1 MTLEDDKLVTFIH
14 RDAKNFY
21 PYAKITTEDDSFI
34 EISSRH
40 LIYCKKNEG
49 SVKFVWP
56 KDLQVGD
63 YLIRNDK
70 SFQKISKIEQV
81 VKLGRYA
88 PLSQNGT
95 LIVNGFLVSC
105 YAEYENH
112 DVAHLAFKPLIFKN
126 KIASEKNVED
136 LHGIHPY
143 AQMLIKSFPSQR
155 KIHQDDDLKNF

>member
-88 PLSQNGT
+88 PLS
-95 LIVNGFLVSC
+95 
-105 YAEYENH
+105 
-112 DVAHLAFKPLIFKN
+112 
-126 KIASEKNVED
+126 
-136 LHGIHPY
+136 
-143 AQMLIKSFPSQR
+143 
-155 KIHQDDDLKNF
+155 